1 MSVKDMEYPKSQL
14 SPPLKQKIQS
24 TSFLFC
30 CFRGAVAEEEP
41 PMVAASLLRSSSSW
55 IRARVSELPDIKERY
70 MGMLARKGESLRQ
83 GCGEFRYDALS
94 YALNFDEGGEDDDG
108 AGAEETRYRRF
119 SSRLPA
125 SPPQTVVGVA
135 FG

>member
-1 MSVKDMEYPKSQL
+1 MEYPKSQL

-30 CFRGAVAEEEP
+30 CFGGAVAEEEP

-55 IRARVSELPDIKERY
+55 IRAKVGELPDIREWY
-70 MGMLARKGESLRQ
+70 MGMLAGKGESSRQ

-108 AGAEETRYRRF
+108 AGAEETRHGRF
-119 SSRLPA
+119 SARLPA
-125 SPPQTVVGVA
+125 SPPHTVVGVA